1 MPSLSF
7 FFSHLF
13 LRKSLLTQFKYSLC
27 LSFFIMKMFL
37 DTALGDDPLF
47 FKRGEGYLGH
57 CTSVLNVI
65 GKMVNN
71 GHGHPELVR
80 NDKVTKKRFEEKLHL
95 QDIIM
100 LHLPFL
106 FQIQF

>member
-1 MPSLSF
+1 MSSLSF
-7 FFSHLF
+7 LFSHLF

-27 LSFFIMKMFL
+27 LSSFYNENVFGHSTWRWPSFFQE
-37 DTALGDDPLF
+37 
-47 FKRGEGYLGH
+47 GEGDLGH

-100 LHLPFL
+100 LHLPF
-106 FQIQF
+106 